1 MVVKNKEDTMNLSP
15 VEIIFKKRNG
25 EKLSKAEIKFMFEG
39 YVAGKIPDYQLS
51 ALLMAIFFQ
60 NMAVEEINDLTE
72 IFIKSGETIKFPAE
86 MHTVDKH
93 STGGVGDKISIVLAP
108 IVSACGAYIPMISG
122 RGLGHTGGT
131 LDKLESIPGFKTDFS
146 KQDFVK
152 MVKQNKFAIIS
163 QSEKLV
169 PVDKKIY
176 ALRDVTSTVE
186 SLPLITASIM
196 SKKIAEGAHNLVI
209 DLKIGKGAFI
219 KDMQQARKLGKLLAL
234 TGNNFDQKVSVV
246 YTNMN
251 SPLGK
256 YVGNAL
262 EIKECVEFLKGNM
275 TDDIYEITKII
286 AVEMLLLSKITDKQN
301 TAETMIDKVI
311 NNGDALES
319 FRKFVTAQGGDASIC
334 DDTARLP
341 VSKYE
346 IPIFPTKTGWIKSID
361 SQKIGYALVELGAGR
376 RHLGSKLD
384 YAAGA
389 YLPYKIGDKFEI
401 GQELGKVYC
410 ENKISGE
417 EAASKISKAYLLSS
431 TCVKREKLILDV
443 TRKFSTL

>member
-1 MVVKNKEDTMNLSP
+1 MNLSP

-39 YVAGKIPDYQLS
+39 YVAGKIPDYQIS

-60 NMAVEEINDLTE
+60 NMAAEEINDLTE
-72 IFIKSGETIKFPAE
+72 IYIKSGETIKFPAE

-146 KQDFVK
+146 RQDFVK
-152 MVKQNKFAIIS
+152 MVKKNKFAIIS

-209 DLKIGKGAFI
+209 DLKVGKGAFI
-219 KDMQQARKLGKLLAL
+219 KDMQQARVLGKLLAL
-234 TGNNFDQKVSVV
+234 TGRNFNQQVSVV

-262 EIKECVEFLKGNM
+262 EIKECVEFLKGIRAN
-275 TDDIYEITKII
+275 DIYEITKML
-286 AVEMLLLSKITDKQN
+286 AVEMLLLSKITDKHK
-301 TAETMIDKVI
+301 TAEKMINRVI
-311 NNGDALES
+311 NNGDALEC
-319 FRKFVTAQGGDASIC
+319 FRKFITAQGGDASIC
-334 DDTARLP
+334 DDTSKLP
-341 VSKYE
+341 ASKYE
-346 IPIFPTKTGWIKSID
+346 IPIFPAKTGWIKAID

-376 RHLGSKLD
+376 KHLDSKLN

-389 YLPYKIGDKFEI
+389 YLPFKIGDKLEK

-410 ENKISGE
+410 QNTGSGE
-417 EAASKISKAYLLSS
+417 EAARKISNAYLLSS
-431 TCVKREKLILDV
+431 TGVKREKLILDI
-443 TRKFSTL
+443 TR